1 MKIFALAA
9 LLLLLSA
16 CTGLPG
22 LAGKIIV
29 ISPGPATAMR
39 ACATLSDLLT
49 AGYSPLAAIDLALAR
64 GNLGAGS
71 LGAAPIEALE
81 NCAAMLRVVTDIT
94 EK

>member
-1 MKIFALAA
+1 MKIFALAS

-22 LAGKIIV
+22 IAGKVLV
-29 ISPGPATAMR
+29 ITPGPATAMR
-39 ACATLSDLLT
+39 ACATLSELLT
-49 AGYSPLAAIDLALAR
+49 AGYSPLAALDLALAR

-71 LGAAPIEALE
+71 LGRNPIEAME
-81 NCAAMLRVVTDIT
+81 NCAAMLRVVSDIT